1 MPRKA
6 KHEPTISSV
15 NIEQEYNGDKPE
27 LDNTNEIVKNIDS
40 PQSSAVNSQFE
51 EIHLIMTAFK
61 CSLSNLNS
69 HMKLLEKD
77 IKKELRQ
84 MKKSSSKCKEKT
96 PRKPSGFAK
105 PSDVSEELCQFMGKN
120 IGTQI
125 ARTEVTQYLIQY
137 IKKNELQFKEN
148 KKIIVP
154 DEALKSLLGID
165 NNTEVTY
172 FNLQGLM
179 NKHFI
184 H

>member
-6 KHEPTISSV
+6 KSEPAISSV
-15 NIEQEYNGDKPE
+15 NIEQEYKDDKPVV
-27 LDNTNEIVKNIDS
+27 NNEIVENEESVIEC
-40 PQSSAVNSQFE
+40 SQTNHFE
-51 EIHLIMTAFK
+51 EIHFIMTAFK
-61 CSLSNLNS
+61 SSLASLNQ

-77 IKKELRQ
+77 IKREVRQ
-84 MKKSSSKCKEKT
+84 LKKTSTKTREKVA
-96 PRKPSGFAK
+96 RKPSGFAK
-105 PSDVSEELCQFMGKN
+105 PSDVSNELCKFMGKN
-120 IGTQI
+120 EGTQI

-137 IKKNELQFKEN
+137 IKKNELQFKDN

-154 DEALKSLLGID
+154 DEALKNLLGID